1 MIKPLNLLYVPVLH
15 THRESEDIVF
25 SLKANGGDTHA
36 DTPGDEYDKSVKDMW
51 EGIYSKLQEIGIN
64 FSSMRIY
71 QDSLPVCGM
80 EKEVVSKLA
89 EKGSRNHQLILDLLN
104 NGARIEGTEDQQLL
118 IKEYD
123 CLTRFIASA
132 SASDHTA
139 ALERYRAES
148 AGLMKQRDE
157 FIAGRIK
164 STLKDGEVPLVF
176 MGVRHGLGELLKDD
190 FIIAYIIYR
199 LPFRKI
205 GGIYNI

>member
-1 MIKPLNLLYVPVLH
+1 MIKPFNLLYVPVLH

-25 SLKANGGDTHA
+25 SLKASGGGKHA
-36 DTPGDEYDKSVKDMW
+36 DKPGNEYDKSVKDMW
-51 EGIYSKLQEIGIN
+51 DGIYKKIHETQVV

-80 EKEVVSKLA
+80 EREVVSKLA

-132 SASDHTA
+132 HDHAA

-148 AGLMKQRDE
+148 AELMKQRDE

-164 STLKDGEVPLVF
+164 STLQDGEAPLVF
-176 MGVRHGLGELLKDD
+176 MGVRHGLEELLKDD
-190 FIIAYIIYR
+190 FIIIYIIYR

-205 GGIYNI
+205 GDIYNV

>member
-1 MIKPLNLLYVPVLH
+1 MSKPFNLLYVPVLH

-25 SLKANGGDTHA
+25 LLKANGAGEHA
-36 DTPGDEYDKSVKDMW
+36 DKPGDEHDKSVRDMW
-51 EGIYSKLQEIGIN
+51 EGIYKKIQETQVV

-71 QDSLPVCGM
+71 QDAMPVCGM
-80 EKEVVSKLA
+80 EKELVSKLA

-104 NGARIEGTEDQQLL
+104 KGARIEGTEDQQLL

-132 SASDHTA
+132 HDRTA
-139 ALERYRAES
+139 ALEQYKAES
-148 AGLMKQRDE
+148 PELMKQRDV

-164 STLKDGEVPLVF
+164 STLQDGEVPLVF
-176 MGVRHGLGELLKDD
+176 MGMRHGLEELLKDD
-190 FIIAYIIYR
+190 FIITYIIYR

-205 GGIYNI
+205 GDIYNI